1 MQQRAPVFT
10 LWICAIIIGTSL
22 FRNVDFRNFSVSQPA
37 LSLVYLLTL
46 LFVVYS
52 LVSDARR
59 QKRQKSSGQ

>member
-10 LWICAIIIGTSL
+10 LWVCAIIIGASL
-22 FRNVDFRNFSVSQPA
+22 IRNIDFRNFSVTQPA
-37 LSLVYLLTL
+37 LSLVYFLTL

-59 QKRQKSSGQ
+59 QKRRKSAGQ